1 MSTGGEE
8 GERERGRRG
17 KGEEGGREKGRE
29 RQQNEELDQQSLM
42 VVC

>member
-8 GERERGRRG
+8 GERERGRG

-29 RQQNEELDQQSLM
+29 GQQNEELDQQSLM

>member
-1 MSTGGEE
+1 MITGGEE
-8 GERERGRRG
+8 GERERGRD

-29 RQQNEELDQQSLM
+29 GQQNEELDQQSLM